1 MYNILIL
8 QQLVN
13 FLALIRFPLILLE
26 QYRLSVGREVTR
38 IGKVKTVMM
47 NNFTKINKTNN
58 QLSP

>member
-8 QQLVN
+8 QQLVI

-47 NNFTKINKTNN
+47 NNFAKINKTNN